1 MSAWLRYS
9 CECLVQVDAGCRCL
23 CECCMSVW
31 FRWMPGVGVCVSAGL
46 RCSCKCFVQVDTG
59 LRSLC

>member
-23 CECCMSVW
+23 CECCMSARSMW
-31 FRWMPGVGVCVSAGL
+31 SYECL
-46 RCSCKCFVQVDTG
+46 VQVDAG
-59 LRSLC
+59 CRCLGECWVEVFV